1 MGLTEAYQIYKT
13 MILEI
18 DTSILDRIPTLSINQ
33 LVFLTLVLNDIKTI
47 NQDIQRLLSLVNEE
61 EIQELETQDL
71 ISIQYDRDTQV
82 ISKTE
87 KLEKLLKE
95 DKAMFDMF
103 YDQFPVYVMRPD
115 GTKGFLRANV
125 NKCRKEYNRIVGK
138 SKAMHEHIMDCL
150 KYEIDERMRTGKIG
164 YMKTMWKW
172 LTQHEWETIEEQM
185 KVETPNQN
193 YYNYGADIY

>member
-1 MGLTEAYQIYKT
+1 

-18 DTSILDRIPTLSINQ
+18 DTSILDRIPNLSINQ
-33 LVFLTLVLNDIKTI
+33 LVFLTLVLNDIKVI

-61 EIQELETQDL
+61 EIQGLETQGL
-71 ISIQYDRDTQV
+71 ISIQYDGDTKV
-82 ISKTE
+82 ITKTQTLDE
-87 KLEKLLKE
+87 LLKE
-95 DKAMFDMF
+95 DKSMFDEF

-193 YYNYGADIY
+193 YYNYGTDIY

>member
-1 MGLTEAYQIYKT
+1 

-18 DTSILDRIPTLSINQ
+18 DTSILDRISDLSMNQ
-33 LVFLTLVLNDIKTI
+33 LVFLTLVLSDNQTI
-47 NQDIQRLLSLVNEE
+47 NQDIQKLLSLVNEE
-61 EIQELETQDL
+61 EIQELETQGL

-87 KLEKLLKE
+87 KLEELLKE

-193 YYNYGADIY
+193 YYNYGTDIY

>member
-1 MGLTEAYQIYKT
+1 

-18 DTSILDRIPTLSINQ
+18 DTSILDRIENLSINQ
-33 LVFLTLVLNDIKTI
+33 LVFLTLVLSDIKNI
-47 NQDIQRLLSLVNEE
+47 NQDIQKLLSLVNEE
-61 EIQELETQDL
+61 EIQELETQGL
-71 ISIQYDRDTQV
+71 ISIQYNRDTQV

-125 NKCRKEYNRIVGK
+125 NKCRKEYNRIIGK

-150 KYEIDERMRTGKIG
+150 KYEIDVRMRTGKIG

-172 LTQHEWETIEEQM
+172 LTQHEWETYEEQM

-193 YYNYGADIY
+193 YYNYGTDIY

>member
-1 MGLTEAYQIYKT
+1 

-18 DTSILDRIPTLSINQ
+18 DTSILDRIPKLSINQ

-61 EIQELETQDL
+61 EIQGLETQGL
-71 ISIQYDRDTQV
+71 ISIQHDGDTKV
-82 ISKTE
+82 ITKTQALDE
-87 KLEKLLKE
+87 LLKE
-95 DKAMFDMF
+95 DKSMFDEF

-138 SKAMHEHIMDCL
+138 SKAMHEHIISCL
-150 KYEIDERMRTGKIG
+150 KYEIDDKMRTGKMG

-185 KVETPNQN
+185 KVETPNLD
-193 YYNYGADIY
+193 YYNYGTELY